1 MTEYRVVIPDDRFR
15 IVEFRQEDM
24 PGIAFVNE
32 ALASFE
38 PKVVFA
44 WHLSI
49 MLQFEDLIRNGM
61 PSQAERELVDP
72 WGELV
77 DAAVKGENPDKPN
90 ALFLARITWNATREL
105 IYRVY
110 EPEPV
115 NQYVV
120 NVIESKSY
128 PRNFDYRMEHDP
140 EWQLAKCHLSAGGH
154 AAEPDATAGGG
165 GI

>member
-1 MTEYRVVIPDDRFR
+1 MTEYRVVIPEDRFR
-15 IVEFRQEDM
+15 IVKFRQENM
-24 PGIAFVNE
+24 PGIAVVNE
-32 ALASFE
+32 ALAPFE

-49 MLQFEDLIRNGM
+49 MLQFEDLVLNGM
-61 PSQAERELVDP
+61 PSQSERELVDS
-72 WGELV
+72 WGDLV
-77 DAAVKGENPDKPN
+77 DAAIKGENPDKPN

-110 EPEPV
+110 EPEAV
-115 NQYVV
+115 NRYLVH
-120 NVIESKSY
+120 VIESKSY

-140 EWQLAKCHLSAGGH
+140 EWELAKWQLSAGVC
-154 AAEPDATAGGG
+154 AKPDAPADGG